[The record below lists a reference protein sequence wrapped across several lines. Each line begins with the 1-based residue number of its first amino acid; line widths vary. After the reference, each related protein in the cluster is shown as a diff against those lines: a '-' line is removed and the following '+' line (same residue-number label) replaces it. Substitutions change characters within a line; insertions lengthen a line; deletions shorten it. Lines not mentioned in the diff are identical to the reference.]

1 MLRSSQLVP
10 GALPILQQQLGVPDG
25 RVLLTLLVVLL
36 TATIIGVAIWRRG
49 DLESLF
55 NSPLKMAGATV
66 FATGFVLLVTAI
78 VLSLWGSLDTLAGL
92 YEESELT
99 TLFLKLMLTVT
110 VGVGTYGALMIART
124 TVARL
129 GRKRTVIDAHAEQV
143 IYRVTQLASGIG
155 ATALVLTIWNINIA
169 NLLLGA
175 GFLGIIVGLAARQ
188 SLAAGLS
195 GLVLMFSRPFKIGD
209 WVEIGSKR
217 GIVVKITLVNT
228 QIRAYSGE
236 YVIIPNDIVSESEV
250 TNLTTTGRLQLR
262 VDVGVDYETD
272 IPTAVRV
279 AEDAIENLESV
290 EVPQVEVQPVGF
302 GDSSIDLAVYFSIAN
317 PNETLR
323 RRAQAEAIQLI
334 KDAFDEEG
342 ITIPFPQRT
351 LSERTKE

>member
-1 MLRSSQLVP
+1 VTASVLGILV
-10 GALPILQQQLGVPDG
+10 
-25 RVLLTLLVVLL
+25 
-36 TATIIGVAIWRRG
+36 WRRG

-55 NSPLKMAGATV
+55 DSPIKVASATV

-78 VLSLWGSLDTLAGL
+78 VLSLWGSLDRLVGL
-92 YEESELT
+92 FEQSETT
-99 TLFLKLMLTVT
+99 TLFLNLMLTVLT
-110 VGVGTYGALMIART
+110 GVVTYGLLMLAKV

-129 GRKRTVIDAHAEQV
+129 GQRRTVIDAHAEQV
-143 IYRVTQLASGIG
+143 IYRVTQLFSGLG
-155 ATALVLTIWNINIA
+155 AIFIILSIWNVNIA

-209 WVEIGSKR
+209 WVEIGEKR

-228 QIRAYSGE
+228 QMRAYSGE

-262 VDVGVDYETD
+262 VDVGVDYDTD
-272 IPTAVRV
+272 IQRAVEV
-279 AEDAIENLESV
+279 AEAAIEELESV
-290 EVPQVEVQPVGF
+290 EVPQVEVQPVKF
-302 GDSSIDLAVYFSIAN
+302 GSSSIDLAVYFSIAN

-334 KDAFDEEG
+334 KEAYDKEE
-342 ITIPFPQRT
+342 INIPFPQRT
-351 LSERTKE
+351 LSERTTE